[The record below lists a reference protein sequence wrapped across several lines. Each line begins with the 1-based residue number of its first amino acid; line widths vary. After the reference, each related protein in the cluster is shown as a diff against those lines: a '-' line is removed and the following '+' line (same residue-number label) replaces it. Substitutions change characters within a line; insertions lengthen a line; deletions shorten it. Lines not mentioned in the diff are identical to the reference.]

1 MAALATSSMES
12 ENLAIVPV
20 GSACGGTPIPS
31 LTSPTSSMFRA
42 PDAVSA
48 TFEEEMGNA
57 VHAMG
62 LSGMP
67 QSSNPAA
74 GLFQVKCA
82 LPKCDKMIMRQPS
95 KSGTQSSN

>member
-1 MAALATSSMES
+1 
-12 ENLAIVPV
+12 
-20 GSACGGTPIPS
+20 
-31 LTSPTSSMFRA
+31 
-42 PDAVSA
+42 
-48 TFEEEMGNA
+48 
-57 VHAMG
+57 

-67 QSSNPAA
+67 QSSKSPSS

>member
-12 ENLAIVPV
+12 ESLAIVPV
-20 GSACGGTPIPS
+20 GSACGGTPVP
-31 LTSPTSSMFRA
+31 SPTSPKSSIFARA
-42 PDAVSA
+42 ATDAVSA
-48 TFEEEMGNA
+48 TFEQEMENA

-67 QSSNPAA
+67 QSSKSPSS

-82 LPKCDKMIMRQPS
+82 
-95 KSGTQSSN
+95 